1 MDVISIALI
10 LGGLVLLFVGAALSN
25 YGVAVTGM
33 AVGGGTGYLVAPTV
47 GAAAGLGSPVAIVVA
62 VLGGIVAGVL
72 LTRLLFSFAVGGIS
86 LLVGLFVGLT
96 VVVPLFVT
104 GAWYV
109 EIGVAIAVAMFSA
122 LLGLVLTKTM
132 MVVITAFVGSLLAS
146 QSITAEQ
153 LLAAQANVT
162 MEPLFFEPTA
172 PVFVGLFVLGV
183 LTQFGLFKF
192 GYVAK
197 LLKILPGGRA
207 LRNRG
212 EKEASD

>member
-1 MDVISIALI
+1 MDAISIALI

-47 GAAAGLGSPVAIVVA
+47 GAAAGLGSPAAIAVA
-62 VLGGIVAGVL
+62 VLGGIAAGVL

-86 LLVGLFVGLT
+86 FIIGLFAGLT
-96 VVVPLFVT
+96 VVVPLFVS

-109 EIGVAIAVAMFSA
+109 EIGAAVGVAMFAA

-132 MVVITAFVGSLLAS
+132 MVVITAFVGALLAS
-146 QSITAEQ
+146 QSITAGQ

-162 MEPLFFEPTA
+162 IEPLLFEPTA

-192 GYVAK
+192 GYVTK